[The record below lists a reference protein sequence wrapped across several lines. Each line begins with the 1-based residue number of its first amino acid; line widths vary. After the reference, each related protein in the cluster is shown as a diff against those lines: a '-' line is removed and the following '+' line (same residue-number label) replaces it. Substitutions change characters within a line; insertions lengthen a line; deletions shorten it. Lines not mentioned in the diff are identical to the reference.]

1 MKIIIVGA
9 GPVGCYTAQL
19 LKQKGYETVLLEEHS
34 SVGKPVQCAG
44 IVSSKLISSVEPF
57 ISRQAIVNKINRF
70 VISTPW
76 TEEFSVDIPG
86 VGCIVNREQFDLD
99 LGEGLDI
106 RLKRR
111 VAKIEKEDNG
121 YCVNTEIGEKFRSDI
136 LIGADGPDS
145 IVRDFMLNDSFSKI
159 KNINSV
165 KIKYYFGM
173 QYQVRLDNIY
183 QEISSDSIQV
193 FFDDNIPFFLWVISE
208 NRETLRIG
216 VVAKVAKNAKEIL
229 DKYLIRKNIKGKIID
244 IITGKIS
251 LGYIPSCNNNIALV
265 GDAACQVKPLTGGG
279 LSFGI
284 QSARILADCIEY
296 NKLEEYDQRWK
307 KKFGKEIKFGLKAR
321 KIYEEL
327 DSTKKEQVF
336 LLFKKNSDFI
346 EQAAEFDNHSRLFKE
361 AFKNPQLL
369 IDAGKVLRYYL
380 EDMLK

>member
-165 KIKYYFGM
+165 EIKYYFGM

-321 KIYEEL
+321 KIYEAL

-336 LLFKKNSDFI
+336 LLFKKNSGFI

>member
-1 MKIIIVGA
+1 MKIVIIGA

-44 IVSSKLISSVEPF
+44 IISSKLISSVEPF

-165 KIKYYFGM
+165 EIKYYFGM
-173 QYQVRLDNIY
+173 QYQVRVDNIY

-321 KIYEEL
+321 KIYEAL

-336 LLFKKNSDFI
+336 LLFKKNSGFI

>member
-1 MKIIIVGA
+1 MKIVIIGA
-9 GPVGCYTAQL
+9 GPVGCYAAQL

-159 KNINSV
+159 KNISSV

-321 KIYEEL
+321 EIYEEL
-327 DSTKKEQVF
+327 DSEKREQVF
-336 LLFKKNSDFI
+336 LLFKKNSGFI

>member
-1 MKIIIVGA
+1 
-9 GPVGCYTAQL
+9 
-19 LKQKGYETVLLEEHS
+19 
-34 SVGKPVQCAG
+34 
-44 IVSSKLISSVEPF
+44 
-57 ISRQAIVNKINRF
+57 
-70 VISTPW
+70 
-76 TEEFSVDIPG
+76 VDIPG

-145 IVRDFMLNDSFSKI
+145 IVRDFML
-159 KNINSV
+159 
-165 KIKYYFGM
+165 
-173 QYQVRLDNIY
+173 QVRLDNIY

-321 KIYEEL
+321 KIYEAL

-336 LLFKKNSDFI
+336 LLFKKNSGFI

>member
-321 KIYEEL
+321 KIYEAL

-336 LLFKKNSDFI
+336 LLFKKNSGFI